1 MQIKEFP
8 DTYLLMVTET
18 LFLLCMYLFFV
29 FFIYVFFIYVFFIC
43 FLYLMPFILCLFDI
57 ASPFPCL
64 RNVMAD
70 QVRKS
75 LIISA

>member
-18 LFLLCMYLFFV
+18 LFLYCMYLFFVFFIYV

-57 ASPFPCL
+57 VSPFLCL
-64 RNVMAD
+64 
-70 QVRKS
+70 
-75 LIISA
+75 

>member
-18 LFLLCMYLFFV
+18 LFLYCMYLFFV
-29 FFIYVFFIYVFFIC
+29 FFIYVFFIC
-43 FLYLMPFILCLFDI
+43 FLYLIPLILCLFDI
-57 ASPFPCL
+57 ASPFLCL